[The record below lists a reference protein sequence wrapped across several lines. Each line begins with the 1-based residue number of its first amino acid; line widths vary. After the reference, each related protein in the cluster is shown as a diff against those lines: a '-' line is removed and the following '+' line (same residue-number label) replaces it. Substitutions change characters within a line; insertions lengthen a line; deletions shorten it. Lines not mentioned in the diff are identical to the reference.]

1 MGKIA
6 DVQEVTLKKLVPYER
21 NAKLH
26 SEEQIREIADSI
38 SEFGF
43 INPILIDK
51 DFNVIAGHGR
61 IEAAKKLKLEV
72 VPCVFV
78 EGLTDE
84 QRRAFILADN
94 KLFELGS
101 WNDINLETE
110 VENVSFDFES
120 FNIGSDEEKDEE
132 PKKIVC
138 PRCGKEV
145 RAE

>member
-6 DVQEVTLKKLVPYER
+6 EVQEVTLTKLVPYAR

-38 SEFGF
+38 TEFGF

-51 DFNVIAGHGR
+51 EFNVIAGHGR

-78 EGLTDE
+78 EGLTEE

-94 KLFELGS
+94 KLFELGD
-101 WNDINLETE
+101 WNDINLKTE
-110 VENVSFDFES
+110 VEDVSFDFTAFS
-120 FNIGSDEEKDEE
+120 VDGGGTEEDKPRE
-132 PKKIVC
+132 IAC
-138 PRCGKEV
+138 PRCGHKV
-145 RAE
+145 GVA

>member
-6 DVQEVTLKKLVPYER
+6 DVQEVTLKKLVPYAR

-26 SEEQIREIADSI
+26 SEEQIREIAESI

-61 IEAAKKLKLEV
+61 IEAAKKLNRET

-78 EGLTDE
+78 EGLTEE

-94 KLFELGS
+94 KLFELGE

-110 VENVSFDFES
+110 VENISFDFNAFS
-120 FNIGSDEEKDEE
+120 VGGGQDEEEE
-132 PKKIVC
+132 PHEIVC
-138 PRCGKEV
+138 PRCGHV
-145 RAE
+145 VGVA

>member
-6 DVQEVTLKKLVPYER
+6 KVQEVTLSQLVPYER

-26 SEEQIREIADSI
+26 TDKQIGEIADSI
-38 SEFGF
+38 KEFGF

-61 IEAAKKLKLEV
+61 IEAAKRLELES

-94 KLFELGS
+94 RLYEMGS
-101 WNDINLETE
+101 WNDVNLKNE
-110 VENVSFDFES
+110 VEEVSFDFGA
-120 FNIGSDEEKDEE
+120 FDIVNDEVKEE
-132 PKKIVC
+132 GPKKIVC
-138 PRCGKEV
+138 PRCGHEV
-145 RAE
+145 EAM

>member
-6 DVQEVTLKKLVPYER
+6 DVQEVTLTKLVPYAR

-38 SEFGF
+38 KEFGF

-61 IEAAKKLKLEV
+61 IEAAKKLKLEA
-72 VPCVFV
+72 VPCVFI
-78 EGLTDE
+78 EGLTEE

-94 KLFELGS
+94 KLFELGD
-101 WNDINLETE
+101 WNDINLKTE
-110 VENVSFDFES
+110 VEDVSFDFTAFSVDGGGTEV
-120 FNIGSDEEKDEE
+120 DEPRE
-132 PKKIVC
+132 IAC
-138 PRCGKEV
+138 PRCGHKV
-145 RAE
+145 GVA

>member
-6 DVQEVTLKKLVPYER
+6 EVQEVTLSQLVPYER

-26 SEEQIREIADSI
+26 TDKQIGEIADSI

-61 IEAAKKLKLEV
+61 IEAAKRLDLV
-72 VPCVFV
+72 SVPCVFV

-94 KLFELGS
+94 RLYEMGS
-101 WNDINLETE
+101 WNDVNLKNE
-110 VENVSFDFES
+110 VEEVSFDFGA
-120 FNIGSDEEKDEE
+120 FDIVKDEVKE
-132 PKKIVC
+132 EGPKKIVC
-138 PRCGKEV
+138 PRCGHEV
-145 RAE
+145 EAV

>member
-6 DVQEVTLKKLVPYER
+6 EVQEVTLTKLVPYAR

-38 SEFGF
+38 TEFGF

-51 DFNVIAGHGR
+51 EFNVIAGHGR

-78 EGLTDE
+78 EGLTEE

-94 KLFELGS
+94 KLFELGD
-101 WNDINLETE
+101 WNDINLKTE
-110 VENVSFDFES
+110 VEDVSFDFTAFS
-120 FNIGSDEEKDEE
+120 VDGGVQRKISPEK
-132 PKKIVC
+132 
-138 PRCGKEV
+138 
-145 RAE
+145 